1 MVVINS
7 CCLKLG
13 PIPLLIAQFQP
24 DQEKSKVLVPS
35 FSRLK
40 ELNDSEESL
49 RAEHHRKSK
58 VEWPWERGKKNGAF
72 NFVPR
77 VFLHVKFKMADSLV
91 SFLCMRYNMAFR
103 GADQKERGH

>member
-1 MVVINS
+1 MT
-7 CCLKLG
+7 LKRVFVLSIIEKVKLNG
-13 PIPLLIAQFQP
+13 PG
-24 DQEKSKVLVPS
+24 
-35 FSRLK
+35 
-40 ELNDSEESL
+40 NEE
-49 RAEHHRKSK
+49 
-58 VEWPWERGKKNGAF
+58 KNGAF